1 MRAQGEVVRLRG
13 KRLAGTAIAAAVTM
27 VLLGGTIAY
36 AAVSGPNAAPAAEM
50 LLSKNKPVTASTS
63 GGCCPA
69 KNAVDGSTSTRWA
82 SAANKDPSWI
92 FVDLQQVA
100 AISHVRLTWDASCAV
115 NYRIE
120 VSNDHSHWTTVKDVT
135 GGNGGVDDFPN
146 LSANG
151 QYVQVTGTKR
161 CRADASHGYS
171 LQEFE
176 VFGNG
181 DTEPPTTP
189 GQPVVDKLTPTSADL
204 HWAPSTDNVGVVAYD
219 LIKEGQVCGTVPG
232 DQTSGTCTGLSPDF
246 DFGLYIIARDA
257 AGNPSPG
264 SPKTQV
270 HTPKAETEPPTVPG
284 KPAVDKV
291 TPTSADL
298 HWAPSTDNS
307 GTIAVYNVYN
317 IEGGK
322 HDKVG
327 TSGDGTPSASVDA
340 LTPDTDYNFVVTAV
354 DPSKNESADSPP
366 TGVFHTPKETTCSGM
381 PFCAE
386 NQIATD
392 NDVVWGMVTLP
403 DGTILYARRDAHE
416 IEALNPTTGA
426 KRLVGTVPNASS
438 TNGEGGVM
446 GLEINPRSF
455 AQDHFLYVMHTSPN
469 DNRVVRF
476 EYSGGALTNEKV
488 LLSGIKRN
496 TFHNGGRL
504 RFSPDGK
511 FLFVAAG
518 DAHSGANAQN
528 LSNLN
533 GKILRINPDGSIPS
547 DNPFGNAI
555 WSYGH
560 RNPQGLAFDSQ
571 GRLWEQEFGDSKLD
585 ETNLIQKG
593 GNYGWPGCEGTVS
606 HPTDG
611 KPCGSPGFIAPKHTY
626 TVGSGSC
633 SGIAIIRNILYI
645 ACEKGTRLYRA
656 EITAGGSMN
665 NTQSFF
671 VGTFGRLRT
680 VEPTPD
686 GNMWMAT
693 SNGGDKDSTPNNSN
707 NRIFKVILGT

>member
-1 MRAQGEVVRLRG
+1 MAVV
-13 KRLAGTAIAAAVTM
+13 AVAAAATVA
-27 VLLGGTIAY
+27 LLGGTIAY
-36 AAVSGPNAAPAAEM
+36 AAVSGPGAAAPAAEV
-50 LLSKNKPVTASTS
+50 LLSGNKPVTASSS
-63 GGCCPA
+63 GGCCPP

-92 FVDLQQVA
+92 YVNLQQVA
-100 AISHVRLTWDASCAV
+100 AISHVRLTWDTSCAV

-120 VSNDHSHWTTVKDVT
+120 VSNDHSHWTAVKTVTNGD
-135 GGNGGVDDFPN
+135 GGVDDFTA
-146 LSANG
+146 LGASG

-171 LQEFE
+171 LKEFE

-181 DTEPPTTP
+181 DTEAPTMP

-204 HWAPSTDNVGVVAYD
+204 HWAPSTDNVGVAFYD

-232 DQTSGTCTGLSPDF
+232 TQTSGTCNGLSPDF
-246 DFGLYIIARDA
+246 DFGLYIVARDA

-264 SPKTQV
+264 SPKTRV
-270 HTPKAETEPPTVPG
+270 HTPKAETEPPTIPTNVHLVSG
-284 KPAVDKV
+284 TLK
-291 TPTSADL
+291 PTSVDL
-298 HWAPSTDNS
+298 AWTASTDNS

-317 IEGGK
+317 IQGGK

-327 TSGDGTPSASVDA
+327 TSGDGTPKAS
-340 LTPDTDYNFVVTAV
+340 LNGLNPDTDYNLVVTAV
-354 DPSKNESADSPP
+354 DPSKNESGDSQP
-366 TGVFHTPKETTCSGM
+366 TGPFHTPKETTCSGM

-392 NDVVWGMVTLP
+392 NDVVWGLVTLP
-403 DGTILYARRDAHE
+403 DGTILYSRRDSHE

-426 KRLVGTVPNASS
+426 KRLVGVVPNAES
-438 TNGEGGVM
+438 TDGEGGLM

-455 AQDHFLYVMHTSPN
+455 ATDHWLYVMHTSRS

-476 EYSGGALTNEKV
+476 DYVNGALSNEKV
-488 LLSGIKRN
+488 LVSGIKRN

-504 RFSPDGK
+504 RFSPDGR
-511 FLFVAAG
+511 FLFIAAG

-571 GRLWEQEFGDSKLD
+571 GRLWEQEFGNSKQD

-606 HPTDG
+606 HPGDG

-626 TVGSGSC
+626 PVAAGSC
-633 SGIAIIRNILYI
+633 SGITIIRDVLYI
-645 ACEKGTRLYRA
+645 ACERGMRLYRA
-656 EITAGGSMN
+656 EITAGGSMS
-665 NTQSFF
+665 NTKPFF